1 MCRPILAVLR
11 SYSHAAHQPELIP
24 RLHDS
29 AAAPLL
35 LAADSAHNSKWTIVH
50 FLRQG
55 CRRALVRWGTVLRV
69 RPIISMAVQE
79 IGWLFAAAA
88 SSSSARVEL
97 EVAMQLQAC
106 AGVQR
111 GSFLAGTL
119 LAEHERKLG
128 LLRVQLGAPA
138 PARHKRHGRMAVRRH
153 RRCSRH
159 LDCALAWSSGGQ
171 RFTACRTP
179 RERAAACRAATFYAP
194 LLLLGVSE
202 GAACVAQRGAA
213 PRRRRQ

>member
-1 MCRPILAVLR
+1 
-11 SYSHAAHQPELIP
+11 
-24 RLHDS
+24 
-29 AAAPLL
+29 
-35 LAADSAHNSKWTIVH
+35 
-50 FLRQG
+50 
-55 CRRALVRWGTVLRV
+55 
-69 RPIISMAVQE
+69 MAVQE

-128 LLRVQLGAPA
+128 LLRVQLGARVHRRLPA
-138 PARHKRHGRMAVRRH
+138 TSGMAVRRH

-213 PRRRRQ
+213 RRRRRRRARRLDHQVQRIERKTCTRLGMHPHRCDLYRANAPPNDGKAPRMCGGVC